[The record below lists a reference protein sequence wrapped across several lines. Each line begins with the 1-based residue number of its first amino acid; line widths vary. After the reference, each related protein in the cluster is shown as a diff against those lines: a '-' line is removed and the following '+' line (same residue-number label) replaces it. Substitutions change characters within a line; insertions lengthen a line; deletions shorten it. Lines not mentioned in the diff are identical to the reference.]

1 MKITAQEEYGLRC
14 LLQLARNASDPSPLT
29 VREVAEREGL
39 SAAYAEKLLHA
50 LGRARLAESVRGV
63 RGGYR
68 MTRAPDTVTVGE
80 VIRALGGVLSPVE
93 FCERFTGKEQC
104 CVHAGDCGLRSVW
117 NVLSHVVDRLLD
129 QVPIS
134 TLLQPEH
141 RVGGSIEALNGK
153 LFGRRLGTSAAE
165 IKGDRT

>member
-39 SAAYAEKLLHA
+39 SAAYAEKLLHS
-50 LGRARLAESVRGV
+50 LGRARLAKSVRGV

-68 MTRAPDTVTVGE
+68 IARAPDTVNVGE
-80 VIRALGGVLSPVE
+80 AIRALGGVLSPVE
-93 FCERFTGKEQC
+93 FCERFTGQKEC

-117 NVLSHVVDRLLD
+117 SALSLVIGNLLD

-134 TLLQPEH
+134 TLLQPEQA
-141 RVGGSIEALNGK
+141 VEESIQALND
-153 LFGRRLGTSAAE
+153 RL
-165 IKGDRT
+165 

>member
-39 SAAYAEKLLHA
+39 SAAYAEKLLHS
-50 LGRARLAESVRGV
+50 LGRARLAVSVRGV

-68 MTRAPDTVTVGE
+68 IARAPDTVNLGE
-80 VIRALGGVLSPVE
+80 AIRALGGVLSPVE
-93 FCERFTGKEQC
+93 FCERFTGNKEC
-104 CVHAGDCGLRSVW
+104 CVHTGDCGLRSVW
-117 NVLSHVVDRLLD
+117 SALSLVIERLLD

-134 TLLQPEH
+134 TLLQPEQTVE
-141 RVGGSIEALNGK
+141 RNIKALKGG
-153 LFGRRLGTSAAE
+153 LFGGRSGTGAAE
-165 IKGDRT
+165 THGDRT